1 METRDIVSVLQ
12 QATLPSGPGFRKP
25 ISGTAGLPKYGAG
38 GSALQGSETMAE
50 TVAIITPCFRA
61 ERWIGAAVRS
71 VLTQTYPHWQHWIVA
86 DDEVDYEGLLAGTG
100 LRDPRLKFL
109 SSGTIGGGAS
119 RARNVALD
127 RIDTDYAAIL
137 DADDRFKP
145 EKLALAVDALQHH
158 AIVSV
163 ALEEFDEAGNR
174 LRLVGEGVDKGLSP
188 AVYKWTSISMD
199 SMILWDRRKTDAR
212 YDLELTNM
220 TDLELLFQLYRNVP
234 ASWHLGTPLHDYL
247 KLSVSMSNGPGV
259 TEKMVR
265 SKREMLRRLEAG
277 RYPMADA
284 SGPEGMAR
292 FLRISLKAE
301 ESYGEA
307 VAARPGLLF
316 EDHLEPML
324 RAASTSAI

>member
-1 METRDIVSVLQ
+1 M
-12 QATLPSGPGFRKP
+12 P
-25 ISGTAGLPKYGAG
+25 
-38 GSALQGSETMAE
+38 E

-71 VLTQTYPHWQHWIVA
+71 ALGQTYPHWEHWIVA
-86 DDEVDYEGLLAGTG
+86 DDEADYEALLAAEG

-109 SSGTIGGGAS
+109 SSGAVGGGAS
-119 RARNVALD
+119 QARNVALD
-127 RIDTDYAAIL
+127 RIDVEYAAIL

-163 ALEEFDEAGNR
+163 ALDELDETGKR
-174 LRLVGEGVDKGLSP
+174 LRLVGEGGDKELSP
-188 AVYKWTSISMD
+188 AIYKWTSISMD

-234 ASWHLGTPLHDYL
+234 ASWHLGTPMHEYL

-259 TEKMVR
+259 SEKMVR
-265 SKREMLRRLEAG
+265 SKREMLRRLETG
-277 RYPMADA
+277 FYPMADA
-284 SGPEGMAR
+284 SGPEGMAQ
-292 FLRISLKAE
+292 FLRVSLKAE
-301 ESYGEA
+301 ETYGEA
-307 VAARPGLLF
+307 VAAKPELLF

-324 RAASTSAI
+324 RAASTSVA